1 MKKLIVFAL
10 IMMVLSGLF
19 SCKTEKNFNGY
30 IAKVYAKVDSPRIGR
45 IAEKCALL
53 FPVVESDSSKLVY
66 LPGKPYA
73 VPGETQYINADC
85 SDAVKAALD
94 DAAKGI
100 VNKAP
105 VIIKVRVPVYKQV
118 DTAEL
123 IKTITKKSTADI
135 VAAQG
140 RNNALQQQN
149 NAIVGDLKVMTAD
162 KDKYKSEK
170 KSWEYRAL
178 WTWGILAALLIIR
191 LCWSYI
197 KSKV

>member
-1 MKKLIVFAL
+1 
-10 IMMVLSGLF
+10 MMALSGLF

-30 IAKVYAKVDSPRIGR
+30 IAKTYAKVDSPRIGR

-53 FPVVESDSSKLVY
+53 FPVIESDSSKVRY

-85 SDAVKAALD
+85 SDAIKAALD

-100 VNKAP
+100 VNKEP

-123 IKTITKKSTADI
+123 VKIITKKSTADI

-149 NAIVGDLKVMTAD
+149 NAIAGDLKAMTAD
-162 KDKYKSEK
+162 KDQYKAEK
-170 KSWEYRAL
+170 KSWQARAL
-178 WTWGILAALLIIR
+178 WTWGILVVVILIR